1 MRGSPI
7 LRAVLVFLALLSL
20 APVLWRL
27 TRADARTVQPAV
39 QPAVQQSAKNVKT
52 EARLTFSTPAMRV
65 VIQHLGREVWQHLM
79 PAAQE
84 TFTCEIPW
92 PKEGV
97 ELHILV
103 EWPEGTRAAAM
114 RVRLTAPDGTEH
126 DRTVW
131 GDANADDVITF
142 K

>member
-7 LRAVLVFLALLSL
+7 LRAVLVFVALLLL

-27 TRADARTVQPAV
+27 TQADARTVQPAV
-39 QPAVQQSAKNVKT
+39 QQPAKNAKT
-52 EARLTFSTPAMRV
+52 EVRLTFSTPARRAT
-65 VIQHLGREVWQHLM
+65 IQHLGKDVWSKAT
-79 PAAQE
+79 PAVE
-84 TFTCEIPW
+84 ENFTCEIPW

-97 ELHILV
+97 ELHVFV
-103 EWPEGTRAAAM
+103 EWAEGTRGAAM

-126 DRTVW
+126 DRSVW
-131 GDANADDVITF
+131 GDGAADDVLVF

>member
-7 LRAVLVFLALLSL
+7 LRAVLVFIALLAL
-20 APVLWRL
+20 APLLWRL
-27 TRADARTVQPAV
+27 TRADARTAPQPVALT
-39 QPAVQQSAKNVKT
+39 PAKIAKTDV
-52 EARLTFSTPAMRV
+52 RLTFSTPAKRV
-65 VIQHLGREVWQHLM
+65 TIQHLGKEVWSKAT
-79 PAAQE
+79 PAAE
-84 TFTCEIPW
+84 ENFTCEIPW

-97 ELHILV
+97 ELHALV

-126 DRTVW
+126 DRSVW
-131 GDANADDVITF
+131 GDGVADDVLVF

>member
-20 APVLWRL
+20 APLLWWL
-27 TRADARTVQPAV
+27 TRADALAV
-39 QPAVQQSAKNVKT
+39 QPAISQPAKNVKA
-52 EARLTFSTPAMRV
+52 EVRLTFSTPAKRA
-65 VIQHLGREVWQHLM
+65 VIQHLAREVWSKKS
-79 PAAQE
+79 PASE
-84 TFTCEIPW
+84 ENFTCEIPW

-103 EWPEGTRAAAM
+103 EWREGTRAAAM

>member
-27 TRADARTVQPAV
+27 TRADARAV
-39 QPAVQQSAKNVKT
+39 QPAAQQPAKNVRT
-52 EARLTFSTPAMRV
+52 EVRLTFSTPAKRAA
-65 VIQHLGREVWQHLM
+65 IQHLGREVWSKES
-79 PAAQE
+79 PASE
-84 TFTCEIPW
+84 ENFTREIPW

-97 ELHILV
+97 ELHVIV

-126 DRTVW
+126 DHSVW
-131 GDANADDVITF
+131 GDANADDVLTF

>member
-7 LRAVLVFLALLSL
+7 LRAALVFVALLAL

-27 TRADARTVQPAV
+27 TRAEARTVQPAIRL
-39 QPAVQQSAKNVKT
+39 PAKNVKT
-52 EARLTFSTPAMRV
+52 EVRLTFSTPAMRV
-65 VIQHLGREVWQHLM
+65 VIQHLGKEVWHHLM
-79 PAAQE
+79 PAE
-84 TFTCEIPW
+84 EERFTCEIPW

-97 ELHILV
+97 DLHVLI
-103 EWPEGTRAAAM
+103 EWPEGTRVATM
-114 RVRLTAPDGTEH
+114 RVQLTTPDGVEY

-131 GDANADDVITF
+131 GDADADDVLTF

>member
-39 QPAVQQSAKNVKT
+39 QQPAKNRKSEV
-52 EARLTFSTPAMRV
+52 RLTFSTPAMRV
-65 VIQHLGREVWQHLM
+65 VIQHLGREMWHHLM
-79 PAAQE
+79 PAAE
-84 TFTCEIPW
+84 ENFTCEIPW

-97 ELHILV
+97 ELHVIV

-114 RVRLTAPDGTEH
+114 RLRVTAPDGTEH

-131 GDANADDVITF
+131 GDANADDVLTF

>member
-7 LRAVLVFLALLSL
+7 LRAVFVFVALLAL
-20 APVLWRL
+20 APLLWRI
-27 TRADARTVQPAV
+27 THPAASARSVNVQPV
-39 QPAVQQSAKNVKT
+39 PQPVKNAKT
-52 EARLTFSTPAMRV
+52 EVRVTFSTPAMRAV
-65 VIQHLGREVWQHLM
+65 FQHLGRDVWHQLM

-84 TFTCEIPW
+84 NFTCEIPW

-97 ELHILV
+97 DLHVIIA
-103 EWPEGTRAAAM
+103 WPEGTRSAAM
-114 RVRLTAPDGTEH
+114 RVRLTAPDGTEY

-131 GDANADDVITF
+131 GDTDADDVLTF

>member
-7 LRAVLVFLALLSL
+7 LRAVLVFIALLSL

-27 TRADARTVQPAV
+27 TRADARTVLQPVA
-39 QPAVQQSAKNVKT
+39 QKPAKHARV
-52 EARLTFSTPAMRV
+52 EARLTFSTPAKRV
-65 VIQHLGREVWQHLM
+65 VIQHLGKEVWSKAA
-79 PAAQE
+79 PAAE
-84 TFTCEIPW
+84 ENFTCEIPW

-97 ELHILV
+97 DLHVLI
-103 EWPEGTRAAAM
+103 EWPEGTRAATM
-114 RVRLTAPDGTEH
+114 RVQLTAPDGVEY

-131 GDANADDVITF
+131 GDADADDVLTF